1 MLMLK
6 LTHQIEIA
14 PDVLI
19 QELGS
24 ELVLLNLA
32 SEAYFG
38 LDDVGNAMWSAL
50 KETGSVQSA
59 YDRLLE
65 QYDVDPEVLKQD
77 LLNLIEQFVE
87 HDLVKITST

>member
-1 MLMLK
+1 MLTLAD
-6 LTHQIEIA
+6 QIEIA
-14 PDVLI
+14 PDVLV
-19 QELGS
+19 QELNG

-32 SEAYFG
+32 NEEYFG

-50 KETGSVQSA
+50 KETGSVQIA

-65 QYDVDPEVLKQD
+65 HYDVDPQQLKQD
-77 LLNLIEQFVE
+77 FLNLIEQFVK